1 MDDMMADMRRCRN
14 EADNILIHMR
24 CDERMK
30 VFHLPANPPGGFCF
44 RIGLPEDSDP
54 RQHDIDHISVSV
66 PIDANRDCSK
76 TQRSLVYEIAM
87 FSGDTFSSAH
97 PDCGDI
103 MRYSSYDELV
113 SGILQFH
120 SGIDDTEDS

>member
-1 MDDMMADMRRCRN
+1 MMAEMMADMRRCRE
-14 EADNILIHMR
+14 EADNILTRMR
-24 CDERMK
+24 SDTLMT
-30 VFHLPANPPGGFCF
+30 VFHLPANSPDGFCF

-87 FSGDTFSSAH
+87 FSGNMFSSAH
-97 PDCGDI
+97 PDCDDI
-103 MRYSSYDELV
+103 MRYCSYDDLV

-120 SGIDDTEDS
+120 SGIDDTED